1 MQMTNEP
8 GQLAGEAE
16 VVEAGAGAGAEVQ
29 VQLPKSLA
37 RSLEGAVVVV
47 EAVEAVVEA

>member
-1 MQMTNEP
+1 MTNEP

-16 VVEAGAGAGAEVQ
+16 VVEAGAGAEVQ